1 MNIIWF
7 NGPSQLDL
15 VDRLPPQD
23 QEIGCNH
30 IYRNR
35 SVDHVCVYDWQML
48 DKIALGPHQV
58 WCRSGIKHPKFTEV
72 PYPLRLQPHNS
83 GVLALHLARHLKW
96 DHAYIIGCDWG
107 VSNHSAYDYGDR
119 NSVLKYTN
127 SQKQIV
133 EEISATLKLYVV
145 NDNEVDLRVDRISV
159 RSFLEAV

>member
-23 QEIGCNH
+23 QEIGCNM
-30 IYRNR
+30 ISGRR

-48 DKIALGPHQV
+48 DKIAAGPRL
-58 WCRSGIKHPKFTEV
+58 WCRNGIKHPRFTEV

-107 VSNHSAYDYGDR
+107 VSNQSVYDYGDR

-127 SQKQIV
+127 SQKHIV
-133 EEISATLKLYVV
+133 EEISATLKLCVV
-145 NDNEVDLRVDRISV
+145 NDKPVDLRVDQIAIDN
-159 RSFLEAV
+159 FLQVL

>member
-15 VDRLPPQD
+15 VDRVPPQD
-23 QEIGCNH
+23 QEIGCNM
-30 IYRNR
+30 IRERR

-48 DKIALGPHQV
+48 DKITAGPGL
-58 WCRSGIKHPKFTEV
+58 WCRNGITHPRFTQV

-96 DHAYIIGCDWG
+96 DHAHIIGCDWG
-107 VSNHSAYDYGDR
+107 IDNSSVFDYGDR

-127 SQKQIV
+127 SQKHIV

-159 RSFLEAV
+159 RSFLEDV